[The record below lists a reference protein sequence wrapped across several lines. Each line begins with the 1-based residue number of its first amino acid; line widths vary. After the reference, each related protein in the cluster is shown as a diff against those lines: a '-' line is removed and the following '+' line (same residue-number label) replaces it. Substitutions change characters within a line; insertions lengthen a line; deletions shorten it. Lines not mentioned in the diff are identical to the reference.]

1 MKKILIIIL
10 LSLVFPSIIFASSFT
25 VSIDCPNG
33 NIGEAVSCKIMANVD
48 DNIKSISANI
58 TFDGLTNASFT
69 KNSKLN
75 YTKAEANSFTI
86 SEEVSL
92 KSKTNSSNFE
102 IGTLNVT
109 IPSSATS
116 DSTYKVTIKDV
127 TGVDINGENVSSSND
142 VSTISIKS
150 NDNSLKSLTVGKYDL
165 VPAFNSDK
173 LSYKVM
179 ADDIAKINVS
189 AVANN
194 SNATITGTGDVSLK
208 YGDNTIKVVVKSET
222 GESRTYKIV
231 INRFDSRDKVNT
243 LNNLVVLG
251 YDLDTEFEPNKT
263 TYNVTVESNIT
274 KVKITSERT
283 NALDA
288 DKPKSTYVKKY
299 GNREVKLNYGLNKV
313 QIKVRAENEV
323 VKTYTI
329 NITRIDDRDPNNYL
343 KTLELSS
350 GNYKFDKERTS
361 YIINVE
367 NNVSVISIKALAESD
382 KAKVNTVSKIDLKE
396 GSNKIT
402 ITVTAE
408 NETKR
413 EYNITINRL
422 KEGTT
427 IEEVENITYFKHL
440 KILNRKFVFN
450 QKTTEYE
457 IEITKEKELTFDYEL
472 FDGVTGTIELKDSTT
487 GPIKLSSQKSEITMG
502 PIIDG
507 SVIVLNLTSEEGYT
521 RHFTFNIKLADYY
534 IGDIDIP
541 TEKEKIEIKWT
552 WQLIV
557 GLVSVVIIL
566 AEIGYAIYYAI
577 KNGGVENKSDAVQ
590 GSISGGLK
598 KIKVPKKIEF
608 PKFKKDKT
616 KK

>member
-48 DNIKSISANI
+48 DNIKNISANI

-165 VPAFNSDK
+165 VPAFNSDI

-179 ADDIAKINVS
+179 ADDIAIINVS

-427 IEEVENITYFKHL
+427 VEEVENITYFKHL

-521 RHFTFNIKLADYY
+521 RQFTFNIKLADYY

-590 GSISGGLK
+590 GSISGELK
-598 KIKVPKKIEF
+598 KIKVPKKIAF